1 MYYIS
6 VTTILSQF
14 DDDIHLIH
22 NSEPIVLHSPYPY
35 QFIVLLI
42 TFQGCCFCTFCVY
55 IDIGERKRA
64 LRPYVGLNILAL
76 ITYYDQMYKTI
87 E

>member
-1 MYYIS
+1 MLY
-6 VTTILSQF
+6 
-14 DDDIHLIH
+14 
-22 NSEPIVLHSPYPY
+22 
-35 QFIVLLI
+35 
-42 TFQGCCFCTFCVY
+42 VY
-55 IDIGERKRA
+55 IDIDERKRA